1 MSRLVPEALRSF
13 LQQRGIQHAC
23 AFAALFL
30 ALVVFTWPV
39 VFSGH
44 VLLPPASIYQTGYR
58 YADELREDS
67 LEEIFAWRAMVHDR
81 LRRGDVPLWNPA
93 TGGGAPMLANNQS
106 AVFSPTG
113 LLFLGVPSPARALT
127 FSAMLLLLMGGL
139 AAYGFLRIHHV
150 GFAAACT
157 SPMVNR
163 EHPLVQGGLIAAMI
177 LVHDLIRFLVL
188 SGASLSRALP
198 LWVSISPGSAAYSGL
213 LIPLAVAILP
223 QILVRGD
230 RRAVS

>member
-1 MSRLVPEALRSF
+1 MFYVRYILLLFVVSLLESTVGHRLAIG
-13 LQQRGIQHAC
+13 GIRPD
-23 AFAALFL
+23 FGL
-30 ALVVFTWPV
+30 ALVV
-39 VFSGH
+39 
-44 VLLPPASIYQTGYR
+44 
-58 YADELREDS
+58 YAGL
-67 LEEIFAWRAMVHDR
+67 A
-81 LRRGDVPLWNPA
+81 
-93 TGGGAPMLANNQS
+93 GGGRGGTFVGFLLGMVRGCTEPSWL
-106 AVFSPTG
+106 G
-113 LLFLGVPSPARALT
+113 LET
-127 FSAMLLLLMGGL
+127 LLLS
-139 AAYGFLRIHHV
+139 AV